1 MVECSEVFAVCEFGC
16 ESCGSSSQAS
26 EGHDF
31 LVVLFFGHVVYS
43 FWRFGCM
50 VFVSGAY
57 HILVCLQGEVG
68 SFVFWLRVV
77 MSEEFVLSEGSEVS
91 SDVVVSA
98 PVVSSVSAREQL
110 IADLFRAAS
119 AEIRDVAV
127 RMLKSSY
134 KELSPSDFEERGEI
148 DENLSA
154 LKSVN
159 EAFAWLLEASVQ
171 LSSDADK
178 LLSSDS

>member
-1 MVECSEVFAVCEFGC
+1 
-16 ESCGSSSQAS
+16 
-26 EGHDF
+26 
-31 LVVLFFGHVVYS
+31 
-43 FWRFGCM
+43 
-50 VFVSGAY
+50 
-57 HILVCLQGEVG
+57 
-68 SFVFWLRVV
+68 